1 MPVPAMACPC
11 RRGGF
16 GRLDVNSACIK
27 GKRGAAR
34 MYDTGAGG
42 MPGTRQQMTAM
53 NRGDNS
59 VAPSIPQ
66 FRTTLLRWARL
77 PLPVRLR
84 RDPQIRLLRREPLR
98 EPCLRFLIRDG
109 AGDDHVVPVLPVGR
123 RGHGVVG

>member
-1 MPVPAMACPC
+1 
-11 RRGGF
+11 
-16 GRLDVNSACIK
+16 
-27 GKRGAAR
+27 
-34 MYDTGAGG
+34 GG
-42 MPGTRQQMTAM
+42 MPGARQQMTAM

-123 RGHGVVG
+123 RGHGVVGRELERVEYPEQCLEVAPGAGGIG